1 MELAAFT
8 FDLQNRLER
17 AAKLTPDA
25 LGENNFLPRSG
36 DQKTL
41 RLHPGRALP
50 ERTDHRLPAA
60 RQRLQLGRTGMGL
73 QGLAQFLSQRQQ
85 PAVIDKLLPYN
96 GPPFASGV
104 RGFGARDAHANLTR
118 VEASAPAPWI

>member
-25 LGENNFLPRSG
+25 RGENDSLPRSG
-36 DQKTL
+36 DQKTF
-41 RLHPGRALP
+41 RLHPGRALA

-60 RQRLQLGRTGMGL
+60 RQRLQLGRTGMDL
-73 QGLAQFLSQRQQ
+73 KGLAQFPSQRQQ
-85 PAVIDKLLPYN
+85 PAVIDELLSYKD
-96 GPPFASGV
+96 PPIVSGV
-104 RGFGARDAHANLTR
+104 RGFRARDTHANLAG
-118 VEASAPAPWI
+118 VEASAPAPRI